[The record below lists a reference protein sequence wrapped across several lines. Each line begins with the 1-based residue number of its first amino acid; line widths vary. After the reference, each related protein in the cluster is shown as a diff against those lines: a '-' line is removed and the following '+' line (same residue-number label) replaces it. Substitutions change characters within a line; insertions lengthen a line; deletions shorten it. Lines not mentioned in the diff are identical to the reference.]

1 MDLHPIRATTAIR
14 HLTIIYTGAK
24 KKGLAQEAAA
34 IYEPRFAGF
43 FRVFIGGQ
51 HMPTRARMSLFF
63 NSLLEL
69 SELRLSE
76 LRRTAKPLLQ

>member
-14 HLTIIYTGAK
+14 HLTIIYTGAT

-43 FRVFIGGQ
+43 FSCVYW
-51 HMPTRARMSLFF
+51 
-63 NSLLEL
+63 
-69 SELRLSE
+69 
-76 LRRTAKPLLQ
+76 RTAHADESRHVTIFQFIVGVE